1 MSQTMLNI
9 IKYSVQLVLNFYHN
23 KSQTL
28 SYSSYKMSLLKST
41 HVIQISTKQ
50 HMNHQGFI
58 VHTYMVAQFG
68 EEIMLIRLFI

>member
-9 IKYSVQLVLNFYHN
+9 IKYSVQLVLNFCHD

-58 VHTYMVAQFG
+58 VHIWLLSLVKK
-68 EEIMLIRLFI
+68 